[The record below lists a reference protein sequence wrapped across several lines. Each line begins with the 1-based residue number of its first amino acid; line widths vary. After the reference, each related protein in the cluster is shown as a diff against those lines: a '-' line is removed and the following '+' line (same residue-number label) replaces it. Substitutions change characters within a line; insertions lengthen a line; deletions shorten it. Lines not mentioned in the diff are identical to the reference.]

1 MTETESSE
9 NDPAREQPAARP
21 AALGF
26 FSMRKKILNPAFPA
40 PILLIPQHDH
50 LVVLSLY
57 LSLRFFTRD
66 NPNEL
71 LQASFHA
78 KSFHNGTDTRK
89 QYVFHKTCTDLAKLL
104 LPPFIVQNKRTILS
118 TNKSKDLHYPPLRTF
133 RRQKTE
139 KIPERLAYV
148 YSGHLRGGEK
158 ILAARS
164 SGGRDRRRVTNPE
177 SEER

>member
-1 MTETESSE
+1 MTQPESS
-9 NDPAREQPAARP
+9 RP
-21 AALGF
+21 LDRLLSGF
-26 FSMRKKILNPAFPA
+26 SLCAKKILNPAFPA

-104 LPPFIVQNKRTILS
+104 LPPFIVQNKRTIPS
-118 TNKSKDLHYPPLRTF
+118 TNKSKDLHYTPQNIPPPEN
-133 RRQKTE
+133 K

-148 YSGHLRGGEK
+148 YSGHLRETRK
-158 ILAARS
+158 ILAVRS

>member
-40 PILLIPQHDH
+40 PILLIPKHDH

-118 TNKSKDLHYPPLRTF
+118 TNKSKDLHYTPQNIPPPENRKNPCQQNVPQKKRNTPRHKPEIVF
-133 RRQKTE
+133 RSGKT
-139 KIPERLAYV
+139 L
-148 YSGHLRGGEK
+148 G
-158 ILAARS
+158 
-164 SGGRDRRRVTNPE
+164 D
-177 SEER
+177 